1 MPSSECVPPPVHIP
15 GLSVA
20 ATPFHHSYTLLKN
33 LISPWRS
40 GLSYCYQRS
49 ESCSLHHVGCPVN
62 GKKVTVLRH
71 LHVPLFQ
78 KYNSPIYDLLY
89 ENEIDW
95 QDNQQPSPKLI
106 LFCVTDY
113 TPGGPFLKVPVPLRT
128 RSHVL
133 RSKSKE

>member
-20 ATPFHHSYTLLKN
+20 ATLFHHSYTLMKN

-71 LHVPLFQ
+71 LHVPLLQ

-95 QDNQQPSPKLI
+95 QDNQQPSPNSFYFVSQITHQGAL
-106 LFCVTDY
+106 
-113 TPGGPFLKVPVPLRT
+113 
-128 RSHVL
+128 S
-133 RSKSKE
+133 